1 MMISFEEALA
11 KIAALRTAKETEQ
24 ITLDKALGRT
34 LAETLTAQ
42 TTLPPANVS
51 AMDGYAVRLADV
63 SQEGT
68 QLRLI
73 GASPAGT
80 PFEGNIA
87 EGQTVRIF
95 TGGQLPAGADHVVPQ
110 ENTRVTGDTITIIP
124 ASTSPRHVR
133 SKGLDF
139 AQGDDLF
146 EAGTTMGPSEVSI
159 AAAAN
164 CDRLDVYKRPV
175 VALLANGDE
184 LKPVGSHLERG
195 EIINSNPYALAALIS
210 NWGGTPL
217 NLGIASDS
225 IASIHEHL
233 ALAATADIIVPVGG
247 ASVGDHDHMFAAFE
261 QLGFSP
267 VFRKV
272 AVKPGKPTW
281 CAAKDGQTVLG
292 LPGNPASALVCAHLF
307 LKPLIMGKQLHQ
319 FSVAKLATPL
329 PASGQRAEFL
339 RSTCEIDENGQLW
352 VSPLSNQD
360 SSLLHPFLAANTL
373 LYRAPTDPAYERSD
387 LVKILPIAPVVR

>member
-1 MMISFEEALA
+1 MISFEEALA
-11 KIAALRTAKETEQ
+11 KIAGQRPAKETEHVS
-24 ITLDKALGRT
+24 LDKALGRT

-63 SQEGT
+63 SQENT
-68 QLRLI
+68 QLQLI
-73 GASPAGT
+73 GTSPAGT
-80 PFEGNIA
+80 PFEGIVGD
-87 EGQTVRIF
+87 GQTVRIF

-110 ENTRVTGDTITIIP
+110 ENTSVAGSTITIIP
-124 ASTSPRHVR
+124 ASTAPRHVR
-133 SKGLDF
+133 SQGLDF
-139 AQGDDLF
+139 AQGDELLK
-146 EAGTTMGPSEVSI
+146 AGTTMGPSEVSI
-159 AAAAN
+159 AGAAN
-164 CDRLDVYKRPV
+164 CDMLEVYKRPV

-184 LKPVGSHLERG
+184 LKPVGSHLEPG
-195 EIINSNPYALAALIS
+195 EIVNSNPYALAALIS

-217 NLGIASDS
+217 NIGIASDS

-261 QLGFSP
+261 QLGFVP
-267 VFRKV
+267 IFRKV

-281 CAAKDGQTVLG
+281 CAATDEQTVLG

-307 LKPLIMGKQLHQ
+307 LKPLIIGKPFHR

-339 RSTCEIDENGQLW
+339 RSSSEMDANGQLW

-360 SSLLHPFLAANTL
+360 SSLLHPFLVANTL
-373 LYRAPTDPAYERSD
+373 LYRAPTDPAYERGD
-387 LVKILPIAPVVR
+387 LVKILPIAPIVR